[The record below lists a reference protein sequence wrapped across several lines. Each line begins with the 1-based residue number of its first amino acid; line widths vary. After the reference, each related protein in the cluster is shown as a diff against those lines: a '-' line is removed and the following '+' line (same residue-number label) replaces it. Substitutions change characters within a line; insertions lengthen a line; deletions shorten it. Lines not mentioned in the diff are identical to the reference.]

1 LGTVARQA
9 AEAGYEV
16 ILVSADKDLMQ
27 LVGPHVSMFHTGRE
41 KLYTPEL
48 VEQDFGVPPRQVID
62 VLALMGDSV
71 DNVPGVPG
79 IGEKGAKNLI
89 AEYGSV
95 ENLLDKASEIKRK
108 SYREG
113 LQEHRDLAL
122 LSKKLVTIHTDVDV
136 PFEADQLRLEEPDN
150 EALREIFSR
159 LEFFSLLEELTTSH
173 ETEATDPAV
182 EIVESAEA
190 IRVLADAPK
199 ELCLWLLQTGGATVG
214 LGVRDGDGGARWVD
228 FRRSG
233 METAMR
239 ESLSARVA
247 EADGTF
253 IGHDLKEVLRWL
265 GPEVSV
271 KARLRDLM
279 LYAYLDNPA
288 LKGFSLAEMALEALR
303 YRPVSLDEAGFRKG
317 EMPALGD
324 PALLTVVGERL
335 DLIDRLLP
343 ILEERMKTGR
353 LAEVYEEIEEPLVP
367 VLMRMEEAGIGLD
380 TEFLDAMS
388 TELATAIGGLEEE
401 IVELAGE
408 PFNLNS
414 PRQLGEIL
422 FDKLGYPILK
432 RTRKTKSYST
442 DADTLQVLASRGYP
456 LPGKV
461 LEYRELAK
469 LKSTYVDAFPQ
480 LVAADGR
487 LHTRYYQA
495 VAATGRLSSADP
507 NLQNIPVRTEEGKKI
522 RRAFVAAPGHQ
533 LLVADYSQIELR
545 VLAHIAGEER
555 MIDAFLNHRDIHATT
570 AANVFGIDPA
580 LVSPDQRRA
589 AKVINFG
596 IVYGM
601 SPFGLAKTLEI
612 TSKEAKAFIEAYMD
626 RYPGVRRYTEE
637 TLANA
642 AETLQVETLY
652 GRVRR
657 LPELAS
663 RQYQVRENAKRMA
676 INARIQGTAAD
687 LLKIGMIAVDRR
699 LRDEQPRA
707 QLLLTVHDELV
718 VEVPREDVAAVTEIV
733 VTEMEGVAQ
742 LAVPLV
748 VESGVGASWYEAKG
762 GGD

>member
-1 LGTVARQA
+1 
-9 AEAGYEV
+9 
-16 ILVSADKDLMQ
+16 
-27 LVGPHVSMFHTGRE
+27 
-41 KLYTPEL
+41 
-48 VEQDFGVPPRQVID
+48 
-62 VLALMGDSV
+62 
-71 DNVPGVPG
+71 
-79 IGEKGAKNLI
+79 
-89 AEYGSV
+89 
-95 ENLLDKASEIKRK
+95 
-108 SYREG
+108 
-113 LQEHRDLAL
+113 
-122 LSKKLVTIHTDVDV
+122 
-136 PFEADQLRLEEPDN
+136 
-150 EALREIFSR
+150 
-159 LEFFSLLEELTTSH
+159 
-173 ETEATDPAV
+173 
-182 EIVESAEA
+182 
-190 IRVLADAPK
+190 
-199 ELCLWLLQTGGATVG
+199 
-214 LGVRDGDGGARWVD
+214 
-228 FRRSG
+228 
-233 METAMR
+233 
-239 ESLSARVA
+239 
-247 EADGTF
+247 
-253 IGHDLKEVLRWL
+253 
-265 GPEVSV
+265 
-271 KARLRDLM
+271 
-279 LYAYLDNPA
+279 
-288 LKGFSLAEMALEALR
+288 
-303 YRPVSLDEAGFRKG
+303 
-317 EMPALGD
+317 
-324 PALLTVVGERL
+324 
-335 DLIDRLLP
+335 
-343 ILEERMKTGR
+343 
-353 LAEVYEEIEEPLVP
+353 
-367 VLMRMEEAGIGLD
+367 MRMEEAGIGLD
-380 TEFLDAMS
+380 TEFLDIMS
-388 TELATAIGGLEEE
+388 TELATAIGSLEVE
-401 IVELAGE
+401 IVELVGE

-442 DADTLQVLASRGYP
+442 DADTLQELASRGYP

-480 LVAADGR
+480 LLAADGR

-507 NLQNIPVRTEEGKKI
+507 NLQNIPVRTDEGKKI
-522 RRAFVAAPGHQ
+522 RRAFVASPGHR

-545 VLAHIAGEER
+545 VLAHIAQEER

-570 AANVFGIDPA
+570 AANVFGVDPA
-580 LVSPDQRRA
+580 LVTPDQRRA

-612 TSKEAKAFIEAYMD
+612 TSKEAKAFIEAYME

-637 TLANA
+637 TLSRA

-699 LRDEQPRA
+699 LREEQPRA

-718 VEVPREDVAAVTEIV
+718 VEVPLEDVAAVTEIV
-733 VTEMEGVAQ
+733 VTEMESVAK

-762 GGD
+762 GD